1 MAENNNPDHWADLL
15 SQMGVPESAEP
26 PKTEGSDQP
35 QPPDPAPR
43 VEPRAAK
50 PPRQPAEVR
59 RPTSDW
65 DRLAEDLGV
74 PVVPRPVREAPPS
87 APARVEQPQR
97 RAAAAEPVAHV
108 ETHAKSP
115 TQVPAEPVAREPA
128 ARESLFQGPTLE
140 DAEPTPS
147 EMWEHEI
154 PDLSD
159 PLFFDAPSAAGSEP
173 EARDEAAGDVENLSA
188 ADAGR
193 EQSEERERADRKRG
207 RRRRRGRRKGSR
219 PAEGERDVQQAA
231 AGEPARP
238 ADDERSEPADSTS
251 ASSTEEGGAAPSE
264 GRSRRRRR
272 RRGSDRHR
280 KPEVAE
286 TAGSVALP
294 EAVDAPEVAD
304 AADAVVEP
312 LYEGLDAEAD
322 EPLWDGGM
330 SGEADE
336 HDDDDD
342 SDDQV
347 ARLSHRAIPT
357 WEEAIKSVIAPNLE
371 ARAKHPNGGQQHRG
385 GRRSRGDRSRK
396 S

>member
-1 MAENNNPDHWADLL
+1 
-15 SQMGVPESAEP
+15 
-26 PKTEGSDQP
+26 
-35 QPPDPAPR
+35 
-43 VEPRAAK
+43 
-50 PPRQPAEVR
+50 
-59 RPTSDW
+59 
-65 DRLAEDLGV
+65 LAEDLGV
-74 PVVPRPVREAPPS
+74 PAAPRPVRETPPS
-87 APARVEQPQR
+87 APARVEQRQR
-97 RAAAAEPVAHV
+97 RVAAAEPVAQAKPPV
-108 ETHAKSP
+108 ETP
-115 TQVPAEPVAREPA
+115 TKPPAETPAEPVARQPA
-128 ARESLFQGPTLE
+128 TRESLLQGPTLE

-159 PLFFDAPSAAGSEP
+159 PLFFDAPSAAGIEP
-173 EARDEAAGDVENLSA
+173 EARDEAAGDTGNVSA

-219 PAEGERDVQQAA
+219 PAEGERAAPQPA

-238 ADDERSEPADSTS
+238 ADEERSARPDSTS

-286 TAGSVALP
+286 TAGSVSLP

-312 LYEGLDAEAD
+312 LYEGLDAESD

-330 SGEADE
+330 IGEADE

-347 ARLSHRAIPT
+347 AKLSHRAIPT
-357 WEEAIKSVIAPNLE
+357 WEEAIKCVIAPNLE

-385 GRRSRGDRSRK
+385 GGRSRGDRSRK